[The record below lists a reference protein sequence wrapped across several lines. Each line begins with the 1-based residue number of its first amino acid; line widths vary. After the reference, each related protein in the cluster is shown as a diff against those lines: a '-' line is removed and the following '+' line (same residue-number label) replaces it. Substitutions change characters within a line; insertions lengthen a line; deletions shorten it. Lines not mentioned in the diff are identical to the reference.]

1 MKYFA
6 ALGGHQKVVELLMT
20 HPETQTH
27 RKDGNGKTPLDC
39 ASIAGKE
46 NVACFI
52 REKLLREQ
60 LTAFFNG
67 SVEGGP
73 FNCK

>member
-20 HPETQTH
+20 HPKTQAH
-27 RKDGNGKTPLDC
+27 RKDGNGITPLDF

-60 LTAFFNG
+60 LTVFFNG